1 MNTQIGLKNLMII
14 NYLVDVNV
22 SSLKDECVRDKD
34 YKHIVID
41 KNTFKRKQW
50 VIVMIFILRLDVLLL
65 TDVFENFISVCTE

>member
-14 NYLVDVNV
+14 NDLVDVNV

-34 YKHIVID
+34 CKHIVID